1 MVFGIAGGLLMCGLI
16 MGAISGSVVLMI
28 IPTIAGLLIAGI
40 WDGIKKAQ
48 DRTAASWALKQ
59 YPPYGY

>member
-1 MVFGIAGGLLMCGLI
+1 MAVGIAGGLVMSGLI
-16 MGAISGSVVLMI
+16 TGAITGSI
-28 IPTIAGLLIAGI
+28 IIMLIPIVAGLLIAGI
-40 WDGIKKAQ
+40 WNSIQHAQ